1 MVKGEVRSFKNTG
14 DKMILDEARRV
25 IRTEADALLAMAE
38 RIDESFRLAVEMILQ
53 SHGRVVVSG
62 MGKSG
67 LIGQKIA
74 STMAS
79 TGTPA
84 LFLHPAEGIHGDLG
98 MIMKGDVVIAISNSG
113 ETEELLRILP
123 VIKRIGAGLVG
134 MSGKPSSTLA
144 RCSDVFLDVSIKEE
158 ACPLGLAPT
167 ASTTAALAMGD
178 ALAVALLV
186 ERGFRAEDFAVF
198 HPGGALGKK
207 LFLRVEDLMHT
218 GDSIPLV
225 TEETSMKDALFL
237 ISSKR
242 MGVTGVVGSEGELK
256 GVITDGDLRR
266 ALEKGTD
273 LFSKTAAE
281 IMKLNP
287 LRIRSNQLAAAALQV
302 MEQYSITSLFVFV
315 DDDSKT
321 PCGIVHLH
329 DILRAGIA

>member
-1 MVKGEVRSFKNTG
+1 
-14 DKMILDEARRV
+14 MILEEARRV
-25 IRTEADALLAMAE
+25 IRTEADALLAMEE
-38 RIDESFRLAVEMILQ
+38 RIDHSFERAVQLILACP
-53 SHGRVVVSG
+53 GRVVVTG

-98 MIMKGDVVIAISNSG
+98 MIMKGDVVVAISNSG

-123 VIKRIGAGLVG
+123 LIRRLGAQLIG
-134 MSGKPSSTLA
+134 MSGNPASTLA
-144 RCSDVFLDVSIKEE
+144 RGSDVFLDVSVREE

-167 ASTTAALAMGD
+167 ASTTATLAMGD

-186 ERGFRAEDFAVF
+186 QRGFRAEDFALF
-198 HPGGALGKK
+198 HPGGALGRK
-207 LFLRVEDLMHT
+207 LFLRVEDLMHS
-218 GDSIPLV
+218 GDDLPLV
-225 TEETSMKDALFL
+225 SAETPMKDVLYV

-242 MGVTGVVGSEGELK
+242 LGVTGVTGGDGALC

-266 ALEKGTD
+266 ALEAGRDIFGKHALD
-273 LFSKTAAE
+273 
-281 IMKLNP
+281 IMKRNP
-287 LRIRSNQLAAAALQV
+287 KRIGRQELAAAALRV
-302 MEQYSITSLFVFV
+302 MEQYSITSLFVFE
-315 DDDSKT
+315 DDRSRT

>member
-1 MVKGEVRSFKNTG
+1 
-14 DKMILDEARRV
+14 MILEEARRV
-25 IRTEADALLAMAE
+25 IRTEAEALQVMAE
-38 RIDESFRLAVEMILQ
+38 RIDHSFERAVHMILACP
-53 SHGRVVVSG
+53 GRVVVTG

-98 MIMKGDVVIAISNSG
+98 MIMKGDVVVAISNSG

-123 VIKRIGAGLVG
+123 VIKRLGAQLIG
-134 MSGKPSSTLA
+134 MSGKPASTLA
-144 RCSDVFLDVSIKEE
+144 RGSDVYLDVSVREE

-167 ASTTAALAMGD
+167 ASTTATLAMGD

-186 ERGFRAEDFAVF
+186 QRGFRAEDFALF

-207 LFLRVEDLMHT
+207 LFLRVEDLMHSA
-218 GDSIPLV
+218 DDLPLV
-225 TEETSMKDALFL
+225 AEETPMKDVLFE

-242 MGVTGVVGSEGELK
+242 LGVTGVTGSGGELC

-266 ALEKGTD
+266 ALEAGRDIFEKRALD
-273 LFSKTAAE
+273 
-281 IMKLNP
+281 IMKRNP
-287 LRIRSNQLAAAALQV
+287 RRIRRQELAAAALRV
-302 MEQYSITSLFVFV
+302 MEQYSITSLFAFE
-315 DDDSKT
+315 DDRSPT